1 MEIRYSSDALK
12 DIAFWKKSGNIAI
25 QKRIVLLIE
34 DIIKHPYSGIGK
46 PEALKYELSGKWSR
60 RINNEHRII
69 YQIDEDNVIEILEIV
84 SLKGHYEK

>member
-1 MEIRYSSDALK
+1 MEIRYTSDALK
-12 DIAFWKKSGNIAI
+12 DLAFWKKSGNKAI
-25 QKRIVLLIE
+25 QKRIVLLIQ

-69 YQIDEDNVIEILEIV
+69 YQIVEENVIEILEIV
-84 SLKGHYEK
+84 SLKGHYK

>member
-1 MEIRYSSDALK
+1 MEIRYTSDALK
-12 DIAFWKKSGNIAI
+12 DLAFWKKSGNKAI

-69 YQIDEDNVIEILEIV
+69 YQIVEESIIEILEIV
-84 SLKGHYEK
+84 SLKGHYE